1 MWLQEGKLVC
11 GIILEGLIMNAFVK
25 LAKDYLEKLDNLL
38 EQDEDI
44 EINSVDEL
52 IEKFNNYGKD

>member
-1 MWLQEGKLVC
+1 MKG
-11 GIILEGLIMNAFVK
+11 FTK
-25 LAKDYLEKLDNLL
+25 LAKNYLEKLNNLL

-52 IEKFNNYGKD
+52 VEKFKNYGKEN

>member
-1 MWLQEGKLVC
+1 MKD
-11 GIILEGLIMNAFVK
+11 FTK
-25 LAKDYLEKLDNLL
+25 LAKDYLEKLNNLL

-52 IEKFNNYGKD
+52 VEKFKNYEKEN

>member
-1 MWLQEGKLVC
+1 MKDF
-11 GIILEGLIMNAFVK
+11 IK
-25 LAKDYLEKLDNLL
+25 LAKDYLEKLNNLL

-52 IEKFNNYGKD
+52 VEKFKNYGKEN

>member
-1 MWLQEGKLVC
+1 MKD
-11 GIILEGLIMNAFVK
+11 FTK
-25 LAKDYLEKLDNLL
+25 LAKDYLEKLNNLL

-52 IEKFNNYGKD
+52 IEKFNNYGKEN

>member
-1 MWLQEGKLVC
+1 MKYF
-11 GIILEGLIMNAFVK
+11 AK

-52 IEKFNNYGKD
+52 IEKFNDYGKD

>member
-1 MWLQEGKLVC
+1 
-11 GIILEGLIMNAFVK
+11 MNAFVK
-25 LAKDYLEKLDNLL
+25 LVKDYLEKLNNLL

-52 IEKFNNYGKD
+52 IEKFNNYGK

>member
-1 MWLQEGKLVC
+1 MKDF
-11 GIILEGLIMNAFVK
+11 IK
-25 LAKDYLEKLDNLL
+25 LAKDYLEKLNNLL

-52 IEKFNNYGKD
+52 IEKFNNYGKQN

>member
-1 MWLQEGKLVC
+1 MKDFTQ
-11 GIILEGLIMNAFVK
+11 
-25 LAKDYLEKLDNLL
+25 LAKDYLEKLNNLL

-52 IEKFNNYGKD
+52 VEKFKNYGKGN

>member
-1 MWLQEGKLVC
+1 MK
-11 GIILEGLIMNAFVK
+11 NFTK
-25 LAKDYLEKLDNLL
+25 LAKSYLEKLSNLL

-52 IEKFNNYGKD
+52 IEKFNNYEKN

>member
-1 MWLQEGKLVC
+1 
-11 GIILEGLIMNAFVK
+11 MNAFVK
-25 LAKDYLEKLDNLL
+25 LVKDYLEKLNNLL

-52 IEKFNNYGKD
+52 IEKFNNYGKS

>member
-1 MWLQEGKLVC
+1 MKD
-11 GIILEGLIMNAFVK
+11 FTK
-25 LAKDYLEKLDNLL
+25 LAKDYLERLNNLL

-52 IEKFNNYGKD
+52 IEKFNNYGKEN

>member
-1 MWLQEGKLVC
+1 MKD
-11 GIILEGLIMNAFVK
+11 FTK
-25 LAKDYLEKLDNLL
+25 LAKDYLEKLNNLL

-52 IEKFNNYGKD
+52 VEKFKNYGKEN